1 MKEEVKLNRQQL
13 RRITKATKRN
23 LVRQYIQANKIYN
36 AETLLWVEKP
46 EKVIWHKKI
55 NNLPRLYPNMSK
67 AKVTVK
73 ETVN

>member
-23 LVRQYIQANKIYN
+23 LVRQFIPANEVYKV
-36 AETLLWVEKP
+36 ETMLWVEKP
-46 EKVIWHKKI
+46 EKVIWHKKFH
-55 NNLPRLYPNMSK
+55 NMPRLYPNMSK
-67 AKVTVK
+67 SKVTVK

>member
-23 LVRQYIQANKIYN
+23 LVRQYVPASEKWDGEIKG
-36 AETLLWVEKP
+36 WVEKP
-46 EKVIWHKKI
+46 EKVIWHKKFH
-55 NNLPRLYPNMSK
+55 NMPRLYPNMSK

>member
-23 LVRQYIQANKIYN
+23 LVRQFIPANEVYN
-36 AETLLWVEKP
+36 AETMLWVEKP
-46 EKVIWHKKI
+46 EKVIWHKKFH
-55 NNLPRLYPNMSK
+55 NMPRLYPNMSK
-67 AKVTVK
+67 SKVTVK

>member
-23 LVRQYIQANKIYN
+23 LVRQYIPANEIYN
-36 AETLLWVEKP
+36 AETLLWVKKP

-55 NNLPRLYPNMSK
+55 NNLPRLYLNMSK